1 MKGHDHMKD
10 DKREI
15 LYRFRANKAESSM
28 IEARY
33 IQSSCSS
40 ISEFFRQIVI
50 NDMIVQSSE
59 EELKNLNLLLKSI
72 AQSVDELSE
81 ESSCTHSAKIQEV
94 KREVDAAWQQLQS
107 IQFTL
112 RKLKH

>member
-1 MKGHDHMKD
+1 MKD

-50 NDMIVQSSE
+50 NDMIVQNSE
-59 EELKNLNLLLKSI
+59 EELKKSKSPLKKHS
-72 AQSVDELSE
+72 SE
-81 ESSCTHSAKIQEV
+81 CGQVIRRIMYT
-94 KREVDAAWQQLQS
+94 
-107 IQFTL
+107 F
-112 RKLKH
+112 RKDTRG

>member
-1 MKGHDHMKD
+1 MKD

-50 NDMIVQSSE
+50 NDMIVQNSE
-59 EELKNLNLLLKSI
+59 EELKNLNEMIQQRDKSNSEYKAVNSELKDIDYARQAIDDYLKTQDVS
-72 AQSVDELSE
+72 
-81 ESSCTHSAKIQEV
+81 QEQ
-94 KREVDAAWQQLQS
+94 KRKKGDLE
-107 IQFTL
+107 
-112 RKLKH
+112 

>member
-1 MKGHDHMKD
+1 MKD

-50 NDMIVQSSE
+50 NDMIVQNSE

-72 AQSVDELSE
+72 AQSVDKLSE
-81 ESSCTHSAKIQEV
+81 ESCTHSAKIQEV
-94 KREVDAAWQQLQS
+94 W
-107 IQFTL
+107 
-112 RKLKH
+112 KLNYQASSMCSWSLKTEERVFF

>member
-1 MKGHDHMKD
+1 MKD

-50 NDMIVQSSE
+50 NDMIVQNSE

-72 AQSVDELSE
+72 AQSVDKLSE
-81 ESSCTHSAKIQEV
+81 ESCTHSAKIQEF
-94 KREVDAAWQQLQS
+94 KREVDAAWQQLLS

>member
-1 MKGHDHMKD
+1 MKGHEHMKD

-50 NDMIVQSSE
+50 NDMIVQNSE

-72 AQSVDELSE
+72 AQSVDKLSE
-81 ESSCTHSAKIQEV
+81 ESCTHSAKIQEV